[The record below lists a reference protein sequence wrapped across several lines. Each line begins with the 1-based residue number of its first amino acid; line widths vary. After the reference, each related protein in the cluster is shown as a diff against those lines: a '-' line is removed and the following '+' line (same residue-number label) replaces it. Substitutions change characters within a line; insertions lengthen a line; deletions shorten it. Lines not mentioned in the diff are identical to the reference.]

1 MSKYKKPNW
10 YPESDIIAAKSGW
23 AYTKNHNEILNAI
36 PRLDDR
42 IKAEEEGSIIRVS
55 SVTLDHDIL
64 EIIHGTT
71 GVLKHTIMPVDAS
84 DMSVTWSSSDSLV
97 ATVNNGIITTLK
109 GGSTVITVTTTD
121 GPKTDTASIT
131 VIVKV
136 DSVTLDAPNAT
147 IVVGGTQQLTPS
159 VLPSGA
165 SNKNVTYTSSVIGV
179 ATVSPTGLVTGVS
192 SGSTIITVT
201 TVDGSKTSTSN
212 ITVR

>member
-1 MSKYKKPNW
+1 
-10 YPESDIIAAKSGW
+10 
-23 AYTKNHNEILNAI
+23 
-36 PRLDDR
+36 
-42 IKAEEEGSIIRVS
+42 
-55 SVTLDHDIL
+55 
-64 EIIHGTT
+64 
-71 GVLKHTIMPVDAS
+71 MPVDAS